1 MSIRYKIFGVFSI
14 LIVLACGLAYYGIR
28 GISTSGDLV
37 VRLYDGPLMGIN
49 HARSAHASL
58 NEARFIMQRG
68 LIEGA
73 SSETVAKFEKM
84 RSSIFEDLKVVQDR
98 VQSANAKAAL
108 GQAESRIRAWS
119 DEGLKILK
127 PAPSGQTEIATNFSL
142 AQKGDEAIA
151 ALDDLVEIVAAF

>member
-14 LIVLACGLAYYGIR
+14 LIVLACGLAFYGIR

-58 NEARFIMQRG
+58 NDARLMMQRG

-73 SSETVAKFEKM
+73 PVQTVTRFEKLM
-84 RSSIFEDLKVVQDR
+84 RSIFEDLKVVRER

-108 GQAESRIRAWS
+108 EKAEARIRAWS
-119 DEGLKILK
+119 NDGLKILK
-127 PAPSGQTEIATNFSL
+127 PAPGGLTEIPTQFSL
-142 AQKGDEAIA
+142 TQKGDEA
-151 ALDDLVEIVAAF
+151 VAATR

>member
-68 LIEGA
+68 LVEGA
-73 SSETVAKFEKM
+73 SSDTVAKFEKM
-84 RSSIFEDLKVVQDR
+84 LGSIFEDLKVVRDR
-98 VQSANAKAAL
+98 VQSAECRRRL
-108 GQAESRIRAWS
+108 WQQAESRIRTWS
-119 DEGLKILK
+119 DERAED
-127 PAPSGQTEIATNFSL
+127 PEADVRWTDRDSDQFL
-142 AQKGDEAIA
+142 AGAEGRRGHCRAG
-151 ALDDLVEIVAAF
+151 